1 MIAVLEI
8 ILPVVLLGLAGFLLA
23 RSALV
28 SEEAVRG
35 LANVTFYILF
45 AALLFRSMS
54 KVRIES
60 LDPAILLAF
69 FSGVAIVFTALML
82 IGRFM
87 LKMSLSDQAILAL
100 SGSFSNGVGLGIPLV
115 TLAFGED
122 GLVPLLMIISVHSL
136 IMLTLACFLIEIDRQ
151 DRGGIA
157 RRMGGAVL
165 TMFKHPVLPAIFAG
179 LAWGEL
185 TRRVPG
191 LALPEVLDKA
201 LALAAQAAAPMG
213 LITLGA
219 SLAHVGIRGH
229 WREGVLTSAAKL
241 LVLPV
246 VVYLLGRYVFRL
258 EPLWLTIAV
267 IDACMPA
274 GANVYMIAQRYGVGV
289 GRATNAVVLSTVASV
304 ATVSVALAL
313 LR

>member
-1 MIAVLEI
+1 MIAVFEI
-8 ILPVVLLGLAGFLLA
+8 VLPVALLGLAGFLLA
-23 RSALV
+23 RSSLV
-28 SEEAVRG
+28 SEDGVRG

-54 KVRIES
+54 KVRVES

-69 FSGVAIVFTALML
+69 FSGVALVFGAMML
-82 IGRFM
+82 IGWFA
-87 LKMSLSDQAILAL
+87 LGMSLADQAILAL

-115 TLAFGED
+115 TLAFGEE

-136 IMLTLACFLIEIDRQ
+136 IMLTLTCFLIEIDRQ
-151 DRGGIA
+151 ERGGIA
-157 RRMGGAVL
+157 RRMGAAVI
-165 TMFKHPVLPAIFAG
+165 TMFRHPVLPSIFAG

-191 LALPEVLDKA
+191 ITMPGVLDKA

-219 SLAHVGIRGH
+219 SLAQVGFRGH
-229 WREGVLTSAAKL
+229 WREGVLTSTAKL

-246 VVYLLGRYVFRL
+246 VVYLLGRFVFRL

-267 IDACMPA
+267 IDATMPA
-274 GANVYMIAQRYGVGV
+274 GANVYMIAQRYNVGV
-289 GRATNAVVLSTVASV
+289 GRATNAVVLSTVGSV
-304 ATVSVALAL
+304 FTVSVALAF

>member
-1 MIAVLEI
+1 MIVIAEI
-8 ILPVVLLGLAGFLLA
+8 VLPVVLLGLAGFLLA
-23 RSALV
+23 RSGLV

-45 AALLFRSMS
+45 AALLFRSMA
-54 KVRIES
+54 KVRVES

-69 FSGVAIVFTALML
+69 FSGVALVFIALML
-82 IGRFM
+82 IGRFVLGM
-87 LKMSLSDQAILAL
+87 RLADQAILAL

-115 TLAFGED
+115 SLAFGED

-136 IMLTLACFLIEIDRQ
+136 IMLTLACFLIEIDLQ
-151 DRGGIA
+151 DHGGIA
-157 RRMGGAVL
+157 RRMGAAML

-185 TRRVPG
+185 TRRIPG
-191 LALPEVLDKA
+191 LAMPDVLDKA

-219 SLAHVGIRGH
+219 SLAHVGFRGH
-229 WREGVLTSAAKL
+229 LREGVLTSVAKL
-241 LVLPV
+241 LVLPI
-246 VVYLLGRYVFRL
+246 VVYLAGRYVFRL
-258 EPLWLTIAV
+258 ESLGLTIAV
-267 IDACMPA
+267 LNASMPA
-274 GANVYMIAQRYGVGV
+274 GANVYMIAQRYNVGI
-289 GRATNAVVLSTVASV
+289 GRSTNAVVLSTVASV
-304 ATVSVALAL
+304 FTVSVALAL

>member
-1 MIAVLEI
+1 
-8 ILPVVLLGLAGFLLA
+8 LAGFLLA

-45 AALLFRSMS
+45 AALLFRSMA
-54 KVRIES
+54 KVSIES

-69 FSGVAIVFTALML
+69 FSGVAVVFIALML
-82 IGRFM
+82 IGRFVLGM
-87 LKMSLSDQAILAL
+87 RLADQAILAL

-115 TLAFGED
+115 SLAFGEA

-136 IMLTLACFLIEIDRQ
+136 IMLTLACLLIEIDLQ
-151 DRGGIA
+151 ERGGIA
-157 RRMGGAVL
+157 RRMGAAVL
-165 TMFKHPVLPAIFAG
+165 TMFKHPVLPSIFAG
-179 LAWGEL
+179 LIWGEL
-185 TRRVPG
+185 TRRIPG
-191 LALPEVLDKA
+191 LTLPDVLDKA

-219 SLAHVGIRGH
+219 SLAHVGFRGH
-229 WREGVLTSAAKL
+229 WREGVLTSVAKL

-246 VVYLLGRYVFRL
+246 VVYVVGRHVFRL
-258 EPLWLTIAV
+258 EPLALIITV
-267 IDACMPA
+267 INAAMPA
-274 GANVYMIAQRYGVGV
+274 GANVYMIAQRYNVGI
-289 GRATNAVVLSTVASV
+289 GRSTNAVVLSTVASV
-304 ATVSVALAL
+304 FTVSVALAL